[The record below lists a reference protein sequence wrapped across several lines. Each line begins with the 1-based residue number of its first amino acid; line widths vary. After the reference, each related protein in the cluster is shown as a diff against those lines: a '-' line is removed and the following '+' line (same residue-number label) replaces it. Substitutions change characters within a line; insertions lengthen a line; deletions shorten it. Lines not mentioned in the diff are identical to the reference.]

1 MGQILLFDIDGTL
14 FDAEKFGKLTR
25 EEFLRILNI
34 DEENLM
40 RTIADYYSS
49 LEASTDYNPREITV
63 FMGEKYNIDP
73 KLLDKLFWE
82 EDKHYQESLFPE
94 TLSVLQQLSE
104 KKTLGIFSQGLED
117 FQLHK
122 LEASGIRDFFNKAFI
137 FVRRRKSLEDA
148 TGDLPKGATVI
159 DNNHQVVLKFSPVV
173 NTKTIHSLEELITSA
188 KG

>member
-49 LEASTDYNPREITV
+49 LEASTDIN
-63 FMGEKYNIDP
+63 P

-173 NTKTIHSLEELITSA
+173 NTIWINRKSQDSDPQIKTIHSLEELITSA

>member
-122 LEASGIRDFFNKAFI
+122 LEASGIRDFFLSEGGSRLKMQPGICQKAQ
-137 FVRRRKSLEDA
+137 LLL
-148 TGDLPKGATVI
+148 T
-159 DNNHQVVLKFSPVV
+159 
-173 NTKTIHSLEELITSA
+173 TII
-188 KG
+188 KWF